1 MHCPFCNAEDT
12 KVIDSRLAAEGAQVR
27 RRRQCTHCQER
38 FTTFEVIEA
47 VMPRIIKSNGR
58 IEPYDSQKLRRSI
71 QLPLQKRPID
81 SDRIEAMISR
91 IEQQLRQLGEREVKS
106 HVVGEI
112 VIRELRNLDDVAYV
126 RFASVYRNF
135 QDIEA
140 FQQLL
145 TSLSNDLTDD
155 VAKAEIREKLHD
167 LSQKTAKP
175 PKIL

>member
-12 KVIDSRLAAEGAQVR
+12 KVIDSRLAADGAQVR
-27 RRRQCTHCQER
+27 RRRQCVQCQER
-38 FTTFEVIEA
+38 FTTFEIIEA

-58 IEPYDSQKLRRSI
+58 IEPYDNQKLRRSI
-71 QLPLQKRPID
+71 QLPLQKRPIA

-91 IEQQLRQLGEREVKS
+91 IEKQLRQLGEREVKS
-106 HVVGEI
+106 QVVGEI
-112 VIRELRNLDDVAYV
+112 VIRELRQLDDVAYV

-145 TSLSNDLTDD
+145 VSLSDD
-155 VAKAEIREKLHD
+155 AAKAEIREKLQD

-175 PKIL
+175 SAGI

>member
-12 KVIDSRLAAEGAQVR
+12 KVIDSRLAADGAQVR
-27 RRRQCTHCQER
+27 RRRQCVQCQER

-58 IEPYDSQKLRRSI
+58 IEPYDNQKLRRSI
-71 QLPLQKRPID
+71 QLPLQKRPIA

-91 IEQQLRQLGEREVKS
+91 IEKQLRQLGEREVKS
-106 HVVGEI
+106 QVVGEI
-112 VIRELRNLDDVAYV
+112 VIRELRQLDDVAYV

-145 TSLSNDLTDD
+145 VSLSDD
-155 VAKAEIREKLHD
+155 AAKAEIREKLQD

-175 PKIL
+175 SAGI